1 MPGCKVMVCITGQ
14 KTCERLIREGERVAA
29 ELSGSSYVVHVATQ
43 DSAFLSNGVAQEA
56 EALEYLFRCA
66 QSCGAEISVLRSSD
80 ALKTLIK
87 FAQKN
92 SISHIVLGVATGRNG
107 SHFADSLSAAL
118 PQVHVMPIF
127 ADIG

>member
-1 MPGCKVMVCITGQ
+1 MPGCKIMVCVTGQ
-14 KTCERLIREGERVAA
+14 KTCERLIREGARIADEQG
-29 ELSGSSYVVHVATQ
+29 GSVHVVHVAMQ
-43 DSAFLSNGVAQEA
+43 NSAFLSSGVAQDA

-66 QSCGAEISVLRSSD
+66 QSCSAEISVLRSND
-80 ALKTLIK
+80 ALKTLTK
-87 FAQKN
+87 FARN
-92 SISHIVLGVATGRNG
+92 NGISHIVLGVAAGRNG